1 MPHVNIK
8 HFPRDVSEAQKAELV
23 AAVSLALKSA
33 LGCSDDAISIAL
45 EPIEPDVWQ
54 EKVYGP
60 EIEGRRELLC
70 KSPNY

>member
-8 HFPRDVSEAQKAELV
+8 HFPREIGEAQKAELV

-45 EPIEPDVWQ
+45 EAIEPDAWQ

-60 EIEGRRELLC
+60 EIEGRRELLL
-70 KSPNY
+70 KTPNY